1 MPARNHKNWS
11 KVPAK
16 ILPGEYVDSRIYSD
30 KQIFEE
36 EIDKIFKKVWTPV
49 CHESELP
56 DTYSFRTMTIARE
69 PVIVI
74 KDINNNIKSFINIQY
89 KHDRYCP
96 QIGVVFKNNPSGCF
110 KEMPDYKKL
119 GLKKLNCE
127 IKYGGFVWV
136 TLDDKIEKSVEEW
149 AAGAFDCMQKS
160 LDAEPLE
167 VFHYHKAIIPTNF
180 KLWHDTNSE
189 FYHDYLHYH
198 NRVTGFNDSYFARK
212 ELGFD
217 NGHVNVGS
225 FEVQYD
231 QYDGFE
237 SREDLSFPHLPT
249 NHWEMID
256 FFPGVNFNLRGSA
269 LRCDIMTPLSSDS
282 VMIEFR
288 GLGLKSDTP
297 EERMTRIRHH
307 NSIWG
312 PFGRNLH
319 EDLIAV
325 TTQQGSMN
333 EYAEPRRILHGRHE
347 LDSDGDPTIHDE
359 EGMRHFYDEWG
370 KRLNRCPGNPDLSYK
385 KLHYPN

>member
-1 MPARNHKNWS
+1 MPARNYKQWNR
-11 KVPAK
+11 VPGK
-16 ILPGEYVDSRIYSD
+16 INSGEYVDSRIYSD
-30 KQIFEE
+30 KKIFEE
-36 EIDKIFKKVWTPV
+36 EIEKIFSKVWIPV

-56 DTYSFRTMTIARE
+56 KTNSFRTMTVAMQSIIVVRISDKEIKAYHNQSINK
-69 PVIVI
+69 PVGTL
-74 KDINNNIKSFINIQY
+74 STLTF
-89 KHDRYCP
+89 
-96 QIGVVFKNNPSGCF
+96 
-110 KEMPDYKKL
+110 PDEH
-119 GLKKLNCE
+119 E
-127 IKYGGFVWV
+127 IRTEVKYGGFIWV
-136 TLDDKIEKSVEEW
+136 TLNEEMDKTVEEW
-149 AAGAFDCMQKS
+149 ASGSFDCMQKS

-167 VFHYHKAIIPTNF
+167 VFHYHKAIIPCNY

-212 ELGFD
+212 NIGFD
-217 NGHVNVGS
+217 NGHINVGS

-231 QYDGFE
+231 QYEGSE
-237 SREDLSFPHLPT
+237 SRDELSFPHLPA

-269 LRCDIMTPLSSDS
+269 LRCDIMTPIAPDK

-297 EERMTRIRHH
+297 EERLIRQRHH

-319 EDLIAV
+319 EDLLAV
-325 TTQQGSMN
+325 STQQATMN
-333 EYAEPRRILHGRHE
+333 EYADARRILHGRHE
-347 LDSDGDPTIHDE
+347 VDADGDPTIHDE

-370 KRLNRCPGNPDLSYK
+370 RWMNRWAGNPDLDYHTGFAASA
-385 KLHYPN
+385 LAA

>member
-1 MPARNHKNWS
+1 MPARNYKQWNR
-11 KVPAK
+11 VPGK
-16 ILPGEYVDSRIYSD
+16 INSGEYVDSRIYSD
-30 KQIFEE
+30 KKIFEE
-36 EIDKIFKKVWTPV
+36 EIEKIFSKVWIPV

-56 DTYSFRTMTIARE
+56 KTNSFRTMTVAMQSI
-69 PVIVI
+69 IVVRI
-74 KDINNNIKSFINIQY
+74 SDKDIKAYHNQSIN
-89 KHDRYCP
+89 KP
-96 QIGVVFKNNPSGCF
+96 VGKLSTLTF
-110 KEMPDYKKL
+110 PDEH
-119 GLKKLNCE
+119 E
-127 IKYGGFVWV
+127 IRTEVKYGGFVWV
-136 TLDDKIEKSVEEW
+136 TLNEEMNKTVEEW
-149 AAGAFDCMQKS
+149 ASGSFDCMQKS

-167 VFHYHKAIIPTNF
+167 VFHYHKAIIPCNY

-212 ELGFD
+212 NIGFD
-217 NGHVNVGS
+217 NGHINVGS

-231 QYDGFE
+231 QYEGSE
-237 SREDLSFPHLPT
+237 SRDELSFPHLPA

-269 LRCDIMTPLSSDS
+269 LRCDIMTPIAPDK

-297 EERMTRIRHH
+297 KDRLIRQRHH

-319 EDLIAV
+319 EDLLAV
-325 TTQQGSMN
+325 STQQATMN
-333 EYAEPRRILHGRHE
+333 EYADARRILPGRHE
-347 LDSDGDPTIHDE
+347 VEADGDPTMHDE

-370 KRLNRCPGNPDLSYK
+370 RWMNRWAGNPDLDYHTGFAASA
-385 KLHYPN
+385 LAA

>member
-1 MPARNHKNWS
+1 MPARNYKQWNR
-11 KVPAK
+11 VPGK
-16 ILPGEYVDSRIYSD
+16 INSGEYVDSRIYSD
-30 KQIFEE
+30 KKIFEE
-36 EIDKIFKKVWTPV
+36 EIEKIFSKVWIPV

-56 DTYSFRTMTIARE
+56 KTNSFRTMTVAMQSI
-69 PVIVI
+69 IVVRI
-74 KDINNNIKSFINIQY
+74 SDKDIKAYHNQSIN
-89 KHDRYCP
+89 KP
-96 QIGVVFKNNPSGCF
+96 VGTLSALTF
-110 KEMPDYKKL
+110 PDEH
-119 GLKKLNCE
+119 E
-127 IKYGGFVWV
+127 IRTEVKYGGFIWV
-136 TLDDKIEKSVEEW
+136 TLNEEMDKTVEEW
-149 AAGAFDCMQKS
+149 ASGSFDCMQKS

-167 VFHYHKAIIPTNF
+167 VFHYHKAIIPCNY

-212 ELGFD
+212 NIGFD
-217 NGHVNVGS
+217 NGHINVGS

-231 QYDGFE
+231 QYEGSE
-237 SREDLSFPHLPT
+237 SRDELSFPHLPA

-269 LRCDIMTPLSSDS
+269 LRCDIMTPIAPDK

-297 EERMTRIRHH
+297 EERLIRQRHH

-319 EDLIAV
+319 EDLLAV
-325 TTQQGSMN
+325 STQQATMN
-333 EYAEPRRILHGRHE
+333 EYADARRILHGRHE
-347 LDSDGDPTIHDE
+347 VDADGDPTIHDE

-370 KRLNRCPGNPDLSYK
+370 RWMNRWAGNPDLDYHTGFAASA
-385 KLHYPN
+385 LAA

>member
-1 MPARNHKNWS
+1 MPARNYKQWNR
-11 KVPAK
+11 VPGK
-16 ILPGEYVDSRIYSD
+16 INSGEYVDSRIYSD
-30 KQIFEE
+30 KKIFEE
-36 EIDKIFKKVWTPV
+36 EIEKIFSKVWIPV

-56 DTYSFRTMTIARE
+56 KTNSFRTMTVAMQSIIVVRISDKEIKAYHNQSINK
-69 PVIVI
+69 PVGTL
-74 KDINNNIKSFINIQY
+74 STLTF
-89 KHDRYCP
+89 
-96 QIGVVFKNNPSGCF
+96 
-110 KEMPDYKKL
+110 PDEH
-119 GLKKLNCE
+119 E
-127 IKYGGFVWV
+127 IRTEVKYGGFIWV
-136 TLDDKIEKSVEEW
+136 TLNEEMDKTVEEW
-149 AAGAFDCMQKS
+149 ASGSFDCMQKS

-167 VFHYHKAIIPTNF
+167 VFHYHKAIIPCNY

-212 ELGFD
+212 NIGFD
-217 NGHVNVGS
+217 NGHINVGS

-231 QYDGFE
+231 QYEGGE
-237 SREDLSFPHLPT
+237 SREELSFPHLPT

-269 LRCDIMTPLSSDS
+269 LRCDIMTPIAPDK

-297 EERMTRIRHH
+297 KDRLIRQRHH

-319 EDLIAV
+319 EDLLAV
-325 TTQQGSMN
+325 STQQATMN
-333 EYAEPRRILHGRHE
+333 EYADARRILHGRHE
-347 LDSDGDPTIHDE
+347 VDADGDPTIHDE

-370 KRLNRCPGNPDLSYK
+370 QWMNRWAGNPDLTYK
-385 KLHYPN
+385 EGVTGEMRKAS